1 MISEYGVYAYQQ
13 STECDDEEAELCG
26 VFSSREK
33 AIDELKSHGYIQFN
47 DREGDPFQWK
57 KESKYTPYFACI
69 IPIENNVNIPQSLFV
84 DDIYKKYGVT
94 LGNITEK
101 TVYGFITKREDG
113 DNGIFPTLF
122 TNVEK
127 LHDYIRELGWEKIVS
142 IKTPDGKETIQ
153 DDSDIWMEPSEN
165 RNIYSCENT
174 YIFTGSLGIVQKFTL
189 MEES

>member
-1 MISEYGVYAYQQ
+1 MA
-13 STECDDEEAELCG
+13 T
-26 VFSSREK
+26 
-33 AIDELKSHGYIQFN
+33 
-47 DREGDPFQWK
+47 
-57 KESKYTPYFACI
+57 
-69 IPIENNVNIPQSLFV
+69 
-84 DDIYKKYGVT
+84 
-94 LGNITEK
+94 K

-153 DDSDIWMEPSEN
+153 DDSDIWMEPSDN